1 MAKPRKKL
9 VRREVCFVRRIYELM
24 ILVKPV
30 EEGLYKEINDW
41 VVEKIK
47 SFGGELLEPIDEWG
61 KRKLAY
67 PVEKFKEGYYTV
79 FLFALPPEN
88 LEEFKHLLK
97 INGDILRF
105 MLLRKEKLEKKY
117 KDKLAV
123 TETTKE

>member
-1 MAKPRKKL
+1 M
-9 VRREVCFVRRIYELM
+9 RRIYELM

-30 EEGLYKEINDW
+30 EEGRYKEINDW
-41 VVEKIK
+41 VLERIK
-47 SFGGELLEPIDEWG
+47 EFGGELVEPVDEWG

-97 INGDILRF
+97 INEDILRF

-117 KDKLAV
+117 KDKLVSSA
-123 TETTKE
+123 ETTEESAE